1 VSIRPDDDPTIAN
14 GKVIDGEVIDSSIV
28 DTPTVDDELTARLR
42 ALSMEID
49 DSPAELGEQTTA
61 TLHALAA
68 EAGDPPPDLHHA
80 VLVGAQRA
88 RRRRYAVTG
97 LTALAVLAISGTV
110 VASVS
115 RASDQGTDRLTA
127 AAPHSAMPLPTTDS
141 VIAPPADAPS
151 LTPSGSASPS
161 AVASA
166 SASGVPGVPGLAPVG
181 PGAPAAPGR
190 PAPAPSGTKTGR
202 PPAPLR
208 VTVVTVPTSATKG
221 DVVSFRM
228 YWDDGDGRFGG
239 TSADWND
246 GSTGEGGGSAVIE
259 RGCKSGPG
267 KGVTELQHKFD
278 TVGSFDVVLRL
289 STYNCTNY
297 KLETATTTVH
307 VDVSPAATPSGQA
320 PGSPGVG

>member
-1 VSIRPDDDPTIAN
+1 VSIRPDDDPTIAD

-28 DTPTVDDELTARLR
+28 DTPTTDDELTARLR

-68 EAGDPPPDLHHA
+68 EAGDPPADLHHT

-115 RASDQGTDRLTA
+115 RASDGTDRLTA

-161 AVASA
+161 VVASA
-166 SASGVPGVPGLAPVG
+166 SGLPGLPGVAPAG

-190 PAPAPSGTKTGR
+190 PAPAPSGTKTQG
-202 PPAPLR
+202 PPAAPLK
-208 VTVVTVPTSATKG
+208 VTVITVPTSATKG

-239 TSADWND
+239 TSAEWND
-246 GSTGEGGGSAVIE
+246 GSPGESGGSAVIE

-278 TVGSFDVVLRL
+278 TVGSFEVVLRL

-297 KLETATTTVH
+297 KLETVTTTVH
-307 VDVSPAATPSGQA
+307 VDVSPAATPTTSAQ
-320 PGSPGVG
+320 GSPGVG